1 MAENE
6 EKVGF
11 AKGLKSEFS
20 KIIWPNKETLIKQ
33 SVAVTVISV
42 VLGGVIAIL
51 DLVMQY
57 AINLII
63 GI

>member
-1 MAENE
+1 MADKE

-11 AKGLKSEFS
+11 VAGLKSEFS
-20 KIIWPNKETLIKQ
+20 KIIWPNKETLGKQ
-33 SVAVTVISV
+33 AVVVTLISV
-42 VLGGVIAIL
+42 VLGGIIAVL

-63 GI
+63 GL